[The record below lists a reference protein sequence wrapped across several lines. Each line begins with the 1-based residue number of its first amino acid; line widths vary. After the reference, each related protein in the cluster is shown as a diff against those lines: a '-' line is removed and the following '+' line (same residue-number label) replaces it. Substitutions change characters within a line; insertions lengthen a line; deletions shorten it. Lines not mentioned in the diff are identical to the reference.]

1 MLNYLL
7 VALGS
12 AMGGVT
18 RYWASGVIAN
28 RIGQS
33 FPWDTLFV
41 NVTGSFIIGF
51 LATMTVPEGRFLL
64 SPQARNL
71 FMIGFCGGYTTFS
84 AFSLQTLNL
93 MRDSEWLY
101 AFGNAVLSLA
111 LCLIS
116 VWLGH
121 ALAGL
126 LNPTKGV

>member
-12 AMGGVT
+12 AVGGVT

-51 LATMTVPEGRFLL
+51 LATMAAPEGRWLL
-64 SPQARNL
+64 SPHARNL

-116 VWLGH
+116 VWLGQS
-121 ALAGL
+121 LAGF
-126 LNPTKGV
+126 LNPMKGV